1 MSTVKIMAD
10 ELGNVIRQSSNNPEF
25 GYIRLTQKR
34 RVIKPNNFVDVKNL
48 STLIHGKLEDLEA
61 TGLQHTKEISGK
73 IYVIEQV
80 TPFSEENPDRDLK
93 YAGTT
98 GVICATQDGEPIYR
112 KTFYTEDQNVS
123 DTLIAHANGDAIRE
137 ANGTSAKIM
146 KEVNEKQVDL
156 EDSIAEVEGET
167 EVTDT
172 LVSETEVVAETPV
185 EITEDEGIE
194 SFDL

>member
-1 MSTVKIMAD
+1 
-10 ELGNVIRQSSNNPEF
+10 
-25 GYIRLTQKR
+25 
-34 RVIKPNNFVDVKNL
+34 
-48 STLIHGKLEDLEA
+48 
-61 TGLQHTKEISGK
+61 
-73 IYVIEQV
+73 
-80 TPFSEENPDRDLK
+80 
-93 YAGTT
+93 
-98 GVICATQDGEPIYR
+98 
-112 KTFYTEDQNVS
+112 
-123 DTLIAHANGDAIRE
+123 
-137 ANGTSAKIM
+137 M